1 MLAAW
6 ARDLFQAIGHIW
18 LSPKVKLHV
27 CVDGKIVPT
36 FQADRPTFPIWLQCA
51 PVDAKGIGLT
61 DCALDTRQ
69 PFFYRFKR
77 RVSHQ
82 FLLE

>member
-27 CVDGKIVPT
+27 CVHREIVAA
-36 FQADRPTFPIWLQCA
+36 FQANAAALSIRLQRA
-51 PVDAKGIGLT
+51 PVDTEGIGLT
-61 DCALDTRQ
+61 DCALYARQ
-69 PFFYRFKR
+69 PFFYHFKR

-82 FLLE
+82 FPPS